1 MALRPERLTRGDKA
15 GIIAPASPPDLDHLK
30 KAVPFFEET
39 LGLELVFGERIESQY
54 GYLAGRDEERA
65 NDVMDMFLNPD
76 IKAIFCACGG
86 YGTARIAD
94 MLDYE
99 VIKQNPKIFWGYSDI
114 TYLHTAIRQRAGLVT
129 FHGPMLASD
138 IGKEEVHS
146 LTKHSFKQLFSGD
159 QLDYPE
165 EFNNEL
171 KILVEGKAEGELVGG
186 NLCLITSSLGTKN
199 ELDTDGK
206 ILFIEDVHEEP
217 RNVDR
222 YLNQLWNAGKLQTI
236 AGLVIGDFSDGEP
249 ERKKTLTLEEVL
261 SHYAALIGK
270 PAMSG
275 FRIGHCDPHIAIPL
289 GTSAT
294 IDTSSKMLQIE
305 SGVADDCNE
314 Y

>member
-1 MALRPERLTRGDKA
+1 MAGRPEKLKRGDKA
-15 GIIAPASPPDLDHLK
+15 GIIAPASPPDLANLK

-39 LGLELVFGERIESQY
+39 LGLELVFGKRIENQY

-65 NDVMDMFLNPD
+65 DDVMDMFLDPD
-76 IKAIFCACGG
+76 IKAVFCACGG

-94 MLDYE
+94 MLDYD
-99 VIKQNPKIFWGYSDI
+99 IIRRNPKIFWGYSDI

-138 IGKEEVHS
+138 IGKKEVHS
-146 LTKHSFKQLFSGD
+146 QTKHSFKQLFSGD
-159 QLDYPE
+159 KLCYTE
-165 EFNNEL
+165 ALNEL
-171 KILVEGKAEGELVGG
+171 DVLVEGKAGGELVGG

-217 RNVDR
+217 RNIDR
-222 YLNQLWNAGKLQTI
+222 YLNQLWNAGKLQKI

-249 ERKKTLTLEEVL
+249 ERAKTLTLEEVL
-261 SHYAALIGK
+261 NHYAALIGK

-275 FRIGHCDPHIAIPL
+275 FMIGHCDPHFAIPL

-294 IDTSSKMLQIE
+294 IDTTSKMLMVE
-305 SGVADDCNE
+305 SGVANE
-314 Y
+314 RNKY

>member
-1 MALRPERLTRGDKA
+1 MAVRPDKLKRGDKA
-15 GIIAPASPPDLDHLK
+15 GIIAPASPPDLANLK

-39 LGLELVFGERIESQY
+39 LGLELVFGTNIEKKY

-65 NDVMDMFLNPD
+65 ADVMDMFQDPD

-86 YGTARIAD
+86 YGTARMAD
-94 MLDYE
+94 RLDYE
-99 VIKQNPKIFWGYSDI
+99 IIKDNPKIFWGYSDI

-138 IGKEEVHS
+138 IGKKDVHS
-146 LTKHSFKQLFSGD
+146 QTKHSFKQLFSGD
-159 QLDYPE
+159 KLCYSEELNGLDV
-165 EFNNEL
+165 
-171 KILVEGKAEGELVGG
+171 LVEGKAEGELVGG

-222 YLNQLWNAGKLQTI
+222 YLNQLWNAGKLQAI
-236 AGLVIGDFSDGEP
+236 EGLVIGDFSDGEP
-249 ERKKTLTLEEVL
+249 ERQKTLTLEEVL
-261 SHYAALIGK
+261 SHYAELIGK
-270 PAMSG
+270 PAMKG
-275 FRIGHCDPHIAIPL
+275 FMIGHCDPHFAIPL
-289 GTSAT
+289 GTIAT
-294 IDTSSKMLQIE
+294 IDTTSKTLAIE
-305 SGVADDCNE
+305 SGVANESNE